1 MISVQDVTK
10 QFSNGKGLFHI
21 TFDVK
26 RGRSIWLFRTE
37 WCRKINDD
45 S

>member
-26 RGRSIWLFRTE
+26 EGEVFGYLWIE

>member
-26 RGRSIWLFRTE
+26 GEVFGYLG
-37 WCRKINDD
+37 
-45 S
+45 